1 MKQVA
6 GLQIWADNL
15 GNLFNQHDEP
25 ILQLVSHKSKY
36 RSIFVPKINK
46 IYYSHRL
53 IYFAHFNERDVPS
66 FYTTVDHIN
75 RNPLDNRPSNLR
87 ALSTNLQNLNRTF
100 EKGYRISNGLFC
112 PRLRYLKEPYYLG
125 RYQTPEKATYIYK
138 TVKRLLFN
146 VIYENEMRTL
156 ERFIVSNQLVNDLVR
171 QANETFTTTIVTTAP
186 NLHRSNNRSSERRPS
201 FNSA

>member
-36 RSIFVPKINK
+36 RSIFVPKTNK

-66 FYTTVDHIN
+66 FYNTVDHIN

-87 ALSTNLQNLNRTF
+87 AL
-100 EKGYRISNGLFC
+100 
-112 PRLRYLKEPYYLG
+112 
-125 RYQTPEKATYIYK
+125 YQ
-138 TVKRLLFN
+138 
-146 VIYENEMRTL
+146 
-156 ERFIVSNQLVNDLVR
+156 
-171 QANETFTTTIVTTAP
+171 FTKP
-186 NLHRSNNRSSERRPS
+186 
-201 FNSA
+201 